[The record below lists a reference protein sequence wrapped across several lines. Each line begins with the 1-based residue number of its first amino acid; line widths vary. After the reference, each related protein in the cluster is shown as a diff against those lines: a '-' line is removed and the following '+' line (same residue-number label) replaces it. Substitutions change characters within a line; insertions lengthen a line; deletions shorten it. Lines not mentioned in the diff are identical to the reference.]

1 MIFRDTVYLCFPV
14 QSKSDRLLLLGRFG
28 GSLLQ
33 QFDKV
38 AMFIR
43 VFVSSPCKLFSFPL
57 ILNSLVVA
65 VAVAVAVTEAV
76 GFIGLGATICT
87 P

>member
-1 MIFRDTVYLCFPV
+1 
-14 QSKSDRLLLLGRFG
+14 
-28 GSLLQ
+28 
-33 QFDKV
+33 
-38 AMFIR
+38 MFIR
-43 VFVSSPCKLFSFPL
+43 VFVPSPCKLFSFPL

-65 VAVAVAVTEAV
+65 VAVAVAVAVTEAV